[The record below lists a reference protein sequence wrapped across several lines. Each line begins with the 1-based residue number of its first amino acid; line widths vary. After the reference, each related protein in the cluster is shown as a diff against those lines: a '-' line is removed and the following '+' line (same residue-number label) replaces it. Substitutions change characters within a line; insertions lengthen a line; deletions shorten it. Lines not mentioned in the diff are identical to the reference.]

1 MSRREPAVTRE
12 PDDRPVAADHDASYD
27 PVTDVC
33 ANIMCARC
41 LAVRQRRADEGDD

>member
-1 MSRREPAVTRE
+1 MSRRESAPARE
-12 PDDRPVAADHDASYD
+12 PDELAVAADHDASYD

-41 LAVRQRRADEGDD
+41 LAVRRRRAEQGDD